1 MMNKFITI
9 AGNIGAGKSTLVYM
23 LSQRLRWEPFFE
35 PVANNPYLADFYTDM
50 ATWGFHSQVY
60 FLSHRLRV
68 YSDLAKSKA
77 SVILDRSLYEDAEIF
92 AHNLFKRGVMD
103 KRDYETYESL
113 YQSLVSFLPTPDLMI
128 YLRASTE
135 TLIDRI
141 KKRGRDYEKTISPE
155 YLAQLNESYESWI
168 SNFSLCPVLTIP
180 SDNLDFV
187 SMPKHMDLIHKKVEE
202 KIAGRDEVIFLPE
215 EYSNPYQ

>member
-1 MMNKFITI
+1 MNKFITI

-35 PVANNPYLADFYTDM
+35 PVANNPYLADFYQDM
-50 ATWGFHSQVY
+50 AAWGFHSQVY

-68 YSDLAKSKA
+68 YSELSKSNS

-92 AHNLFKRGVMD
+92 AHNLFKRGIMD

-128 YLRASTE
+128 YLRASTK
-135 TLIDRI
+135 TLINRI
-141 KKRGRDYEKTISPE
+141 EKRGRDYEKTISPD
-155 YLAQLNESYESWI
+155 YLSQLNESYESWI
-168 SNFSLCPVLTIP
+168 SGFSLCPVLTIP

-187 SMPKHMDLIHKKVEE
+187 SMPDHMDLIHKKVEE
-202 KIAGRDEVIFLPE
+202 KIAGKDEVVFLPE
-215 EYSNPYQ
+215 EF